1 MYSIEININDIKN
14 IDKVLDAIKKEIGLS
29 EKEIENFYK
38 NKKKYSH
45 HNYITLKRN
54 LSDNEVAKILSIR
67 HRYDGLDLTA
77 SLLRKYPYNEIT
89 QHVLGSVGYIDKKD
103 LYNIDKKK
111 YKNSKYIGKTGVEKY
126 YEKNLFGSQVIN
138 MLR

>member
-1 MYSIEININDIKN
+1 M
-14 IDKVLDAIKKEIGLS
+14 LLKKKLVYQK
-29 EKEIENFYK
+29 KEIENFYK

-77 SLLRKYPYNEIT
+77 SLLSESILIMK
-89 QHVLGSVGYIDKKD
+89 L
-103 LYNIDKKK
+103 L
-111 YKNSKYIGKTGVEKY
+111 
-126 YEKNLFGSQVIN
+126 N
-138 MLR
+138 MF